1 MEKPMILT
9 AFEEDRDAH
18 IDIFEQMYRLRAR
31 QFSERR
37 GWRVTVQDGLE
48 IDRFD
53 DLNPLYIC
61 VVSEAQQLLA
71 SLRLLPTTGPHML
84 SDVFPEVMGEAGII
98 RHPLILE
105 SSRFCVDT
113 QAATEFGAD
122 GINLVTRELLFGLFS
137 TAHTEG
143 MKNIISVY
151 DIYVERILRR
161 AGCDFDRLGPVIKY
175 DDLKTVAG
183 LFKVNET
190 VISNFKRPSAL
201 VSNKAQRQTPESLSE
216 ADMLVS
222 CNASAAKA

>member
-1 MEKPMILT
+1 MILT
-9 AFEEDRDAH
+9 AFEQERDNH
-18 IDIFEQMYRLRAR
+18 GDIFEQMYRLRAR

-48 IDRFD
+48 KDRFD
-53 DLNPLYIC
+53 DMNPLYIC
-61 VVSEAQQLLA
+61 VVSETRQLLA

-113 QAATEFGAD
+113 KAATEFGSE

-137 TAHTEG
+137 TAQAVG

-151 DIYVERILRR
+151 DVFVERILRR
-161 AGCDFDRLGPVIKY
+161 AGCDFDRLGPVVKY
-175 DDLKTVAG
+175 DDLKTVGG
-183 LFKVNET
+183 LFDVSDDVVQKVKVKHQMHLT
-190 VISNFKRPSAL
+190 
-201 VSNKAQRQTPESLSE
+201 
-216 ADMLVS
+216 
-222 CNASAAKA
+222 